1 MQLLAH
7 GNTKHG
13 MFGTR
18 TYNIWGQMVQR
29 CSNEKATSYPRY
41 GGRGIKVCERWRTF
55 ENVLKD
61 MGPAPPGLTLERKNN
76 NGDYAPGNCVWATR
90 AEQSRNRRNCK
101 HVTVGG
107 KTLTIDEW
115 SRELHIPRSNLYRWH
130 AQGKWPTSEILSHTS
145 CN

>member
-55 ENVLKD
+55 ENFLKD
-61 MGPAPPGLTLERKNN
+61 MGPAPPGLTLERKIAFGQHGPNKAAI
-76 NGDYAPGNCVWATR
+76 GATASMSPLGVKPLR
-90 AEQSRNRRNCK
+90 
-101 HVTVGG
+101 
-107 KTLTIDEW
+107 
-115 SRELHIPRSNLYRWH
+115 
-130 AQGKWPTSEILSHTS
+130 
-145 CN
+145 